1 MNHEDKPLPADHTGS
16 AADALTPRIL
26 DGIDPSN
33 VAEKPH
39 LVEIRLWPEWT
50 QMLRT
55 LPDLG
60 EVLVMTGNSCAVLG
74 KTAEYPHLEFCREA
88 RHAHN
93 GDGSFDFEFI
103 PWASALAVTKR
114 CVHRASHFIEFRDH
128 TGTVI
133 HKVCLTEKTNQD
145 RFIEWVQYHQALPG
159 IFPRSVSDL
168 SADRWRTVQ
177 QRHWFDY
184 DEVDIVDPLAIS
196 AVLRESQEMGMP
208 INVVV
213 GNEGV
218 VQSAELV
225 PQRIHPFQ
233 QWTFVSDDI
242 VGLHLDQTSMVDVIV
257 HHTPA
262 ARGMPPGSALK
273 CFDECGALRF
283 AITPGSSVPAA
294 EWRAFLKET
303 TKYL

>member
-1 MNHEDKPLPADHTGS
+1 MNHEEKPANPTGQV
-16 AADALTPRIL
+16 ADALTPRIL

-33 VAEKPH
+33 VFEKPH
-39 LVEIRLWPEWT
+39 LVEILLWPEWT

-55 LPDLG
+55 LPDIG

-74 KTAEYPHLEFCREA
+74 RTMEYPNLQFCRES

-93 GDGSFDFEFI
+93 GDGSFDFELI

-114 CVHRASHFIEFRDH
+114 CVHRSSHFIEFRDH

-133 HKVCLTEKTNQD
+133 HKVCVTEKTDQA
-145 RFIEWVQYHQALPG
+145 RFIDWVQYHQALPG
-159 IFPRSVSDL
+159 IAARSEAEL
-168 SADRWRTVQ
+168 PPDRWRTVQ

-184 DEVDIVDPLAIS
+184 DEIDIVDPLAVS
-196 AVLRESQEMGMP
+196 AILRDSQRLGMP

-218 VQSAELV
+218 VQSAEFV
-225 PQRIHPFQ
+225 PRRIHPFQ
-233 QWTFVSDDI
+233 QWTFVSDDV
-242 VGLHLDQTSMVDVIV
+242 VGLHIDQTSLVDVII

-262 ARGMPPGSALK
+262 APGGPSTSALK

-283 AITPGSSVPAA
+283 AVTPGSSVSTA
-294 EWRAFLKET
+294 EWNAFLKET